1 MTDGAIERLG
11 KLTGP
16 EIAVVNLAAVGFE
29 NKHIEKK
36 LGISIYSV
44 RRRLQLAYE
53 KLNITGSNAR
63 VILAHYA
70 LNEGLPNLFDKPKPK
85 VKL

>member
-16 EIAVVNLAAVGFE
+16 ELAVVNLAAIGLE
-29 NKHIEKK
+29 NHCIAKK
-36 LGISIYSV
+36 LKIHMSSV

-53 KLNITGSNAR
+53 KLNIEGSNAR

-70 LNEGLPNLFDKPKPK
+70 LHEGLPNLFERPNRKS
-85 VKL
+85 

>member
-11 KLTGP
+11 RLTGP
-16 EIAVVNLAAVGFE
+16 EIAVIRLAAVGLE
-29 NKHIEKK
+29 NKHIATK
-36 LGISIYSV
+36 LRIPIYSV

-53 KLNITGSNAR
+53 KLNIEGSNAR

-70 LNEGLPNLFDKPKPK
+70 LHEGLTNLFDQPKTK